1 MTEIVFR
8 KMVEADID
16 HVVSVENASF
26 SSPWARQSF
35 CEELEN
41 QLAYYLLATS
51 GDAVI
56 GYVGMWIIIDEAHIT
71 NVAVLPSHRRLG
83 IGEAMMQEALVVAK
97 SKGACAMT
105 LEVRASNLAAKNLYE
120 KLGFESS
127 GVRKNY
133 YEDTQE
139 DAIIMWLRDINK

>member
-16 HVVSVENASF
+16 HVVAVENASF

-41 QLAYYLLATS
+41 KLAYYLLATS

-120 KLGFESS
+120 KLGFKPS